1 MASSS
6 TLIFSFISGD
16 FYFMK
21 KKKSGL
27 GPFGNQI
34 VVSFVLFVF
43 VFVFVFVFEK
53 MHAGARCPGRF
64 VFSDKKRG

>member
-1 MASSS
+1 
-6 TLIFSFISGD
+6 
-16 FYFMK
+16 MK

-34 VVSFVLFVF
+34 FVSFVL
-43 VFVFVFVFEK
+43 FVFVFVFEK